1 VKAVM
6 IEVNR
11 RLYMDEE
18 TGKKLPAFGSVQEV
32 ISEMLIGI
40 ANCTPRFRI

>member
-1 VKAVM
+1 M

-18 TGKKLPAFGSVQEV
+18 TGNRLPTFGSVQSV
-32 ISEMLIGI
+32 VSEMLIGV
-40 ANCTPRFRI
+40 AHCTAGFRC